1 MTNSE
6 HVDTSVKVKPQVKRV
21 EENLHDQHLDEQ
33 RGIEPGPN
41 DLSRR
46 NFLQGA
52 ALTGASAILPVSVI
66 AAGTSTTAQT
76 VKALRTGAGGGA
88 KISNLPNP
96 IVPNFNGQYGGTGIQ
111 NFQVPRRPMG
121 KTGLQVS
128 ILGVGGF
135 HIGTIPTQKEATE
148 LIAKAIDYG
157 INFFDNAWEYHKGA
171 SEEKVGI
178 ALKGKRDQAI
188 VMTKVCTHGRK
199 KKLAMQMLEESLTRL
214 QTDHL
219 DVWQVHEVI
228 YYNDP
233 ELAYDIDGVLEALT
247 DAKQQGKVRFVGF
260 TGHKNPSI
268 HLDMLSRGFQFD
280 TIQMPINPFDP
291 AYRSFEREVL
301 PVAVSKGMA
310 VFSMKSMGG
319 SGESIVNGALTP
331 TEALS
336 YAMSVPGVSTTIS
349 GMDSMGVLD
358 QNLQILQNFKT
369 LDEKQMALLRDHGRQ
384 FNDGR
389 YELFK
394 STVKYD
400 GDVGREQHHFPSAME
415 LPA

>member
-1 MTNSE
+1 MQENSNE
-6 HVDTSVKVKPQVKRV
+6 TRQALVRTK
-21 EENLHDQHLDEQ
+21 
-33 RGIEPGPN
+33 

-46 NFLQGA
+46 RFLQNA
-52 ALTGASAILPVSVI
+52 ALIGVSAVAPVA
-66 AAGTSTTAQT
+66 AAGSRATSVADTAEPRGGQSGPRA
-76 VKALRTGAGGGA
+76 VAHGQAAHNPIIANFEGEYGGA
-88 KISNLPNP
+88 ETPS
-96 IVPNFNGQYGGTGIQ
+96 
-111 NFQVPRRPMG
+111 FQTPKRSMG

-128 ILGVGGF
+128 ILGMGGF
-135 HIGTIPTQKEATE
+135 HLGTVATQKEVTE
-148 LIAKAIDYG
+148 MVAKALDHG
-157 INFFDNAWEYHKGA
+157 INFFDNAWEYHKGV
-171 SEEKVGI
+171 SEERVGI
-178 ALKGKRDQAI
+178 ALKGKRDEAI
-188 VMTKVCTHGRK
+188 VMSKVCTHGRK
-199 KKLAMQMLEESLTRL
+199 KELAMQMLEESLTRL

-219 DVWQVHEVI
+219 DVWQVHEAI

-233 ELAYDIDGVLEALT
+233 ELAYDPDGVIEALT
-247 DAKQQGKVRFVGF
+247 AAKQQGKVRFTGF
-260 TGHKNPSI
+260 TGHKDPSI
-268 HLDMLSRGFQFD
+268 HLDMLKRGFEFD

-291 AYRSFEREVL
+291 SFRSFERKVL
-301 PVAVSKGMA
+301 PVAVRKGMA

-319 SGESIVNGALTP
+319 SGEMIVHGALTP

-358 QNLQILQNFKT
+358 QNLQILRTFQPLT
-369 LDEKQMALLRDHGRQ
+369 DKQLAELREYGRQ

-400 GDVGREQHHFPSAME
+400 GDVGREQHQYPTAQE